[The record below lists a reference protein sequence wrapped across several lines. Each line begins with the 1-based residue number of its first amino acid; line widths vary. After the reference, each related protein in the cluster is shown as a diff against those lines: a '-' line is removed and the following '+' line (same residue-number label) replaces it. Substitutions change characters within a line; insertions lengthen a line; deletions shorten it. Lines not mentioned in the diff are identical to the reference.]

1 MHFDIDNINLSSL
14 VHKQDLQLIP
24 SSGFLAQYT
33 QAFVRQA
40 LFFNLVLLLID
51 FNEVNKLAYFRLLIA
66 YLVVEDTVVR
76 L

>member
-1 MHFDIDNINLSSL
+1 MRFDIENINLSSL
-14 VHKQDLQLIP
+14 VHMQDLQLIP

-33 QAFVRQA
+33 RAFVRQA

-51 FNEVNKLAYFRLLIA
+51 FNEVKKFAYFNFWLS
-66 YLVVEDTVVR
+66 YLVVEYTFVR